1 LKKAASKEFFFE
13 KKAPRPGNQKTF
25 APGGV
30 GSGIA
35 VKRLLWSRL
44 TAIPDPTPP
53 GAKVFARFFQKA
65 LLACWLFSSGTAHA
79 DSTTIGTLVTIAGAP
94 ANQLY
99 GYGLVVGLPGTGDQT
114 TEVPYTQQSILNML
128 RNMGIALPN
137 VTSMQPDD
145 VASVMI
151 TAEVP
156 AFTSAGQRL
165 DVTVS
170 AVGNATSLAGG
181 VLLPT
186 NLKGGNGQV
195 YAQAQGPLL
204 VSGFAA
210 SAGGNTA
217 SVNVPTVGTVPGGAI
232 LAAGIPASFG
242 QNGVTRLLLNTPDF
256 GTSQQIADDISAV
269 YGPAAAHAVS
279 PGEVDVQ
286 NTGGEPVRMVA
297 DILSL
302 PITPADQ
309 EPTIVVDAQ
318 SGTIVMNAGVTLGPA
333 VVSHGDLTVNIS
345 TQNQVSQPGALSNGT
360 TVGVTNSVVSAK
372 QGKADVIN
380 LPRAATLANVAAAL
394 NAVGATP
401 SDLVAII
408 QALKEAGAI
417 NGTIKVI

>member
-1 LKKAASKEFFFE
+1 MKKEASEKFFFE
-13 KKAPRPGNQKTF
+13 KKNQKTF
-25 APGGV
+25 ARGGV
-30 GSGIA
+30 WTGIA
-35 VKRLLWSRL
+35 FNRPHSRRLK
-44 TAIPDPTPP
+44 AIPVQTPP
-53 GAKVFARFFQKA
+53 GTKVFARFFQKA
-65 LLACWLFSSGTAHA
+65 LLTCFLCQSAPALA
-79 DSTTIGTLVTIAGAP
+79 DTTTIGTLVTVAGAP
-94 ANQLY
+94 TNQLY

-151 TAEVP
+151 TAEIP
-156 AFTSAGQRL
+156 AFASAGQHM

-170 AVGNATSLAGG
+170 AVGNASSLAGG

-217 SVNVPTVGTVPGGAI
+217 SVNVPTVGSVPGGAI
-232 LAAGIPASFG
+232 LATGIPASFG
-242 QNGVTRLLLNTPDF
+242 QNGLTRFLLDTPDF
-256 GTSQQIADDISAV
+256 GTSQQIADEISAV
-269 YGPAAAHAVS
+269 YGPDTARAIS

-286 NTGGEPVRMVA
+286 NTGDEPVRFIANVLA
-297 DILSL
+297 L

-309 EPTIVVDAQ
+309 APTIVVDAQ
-318 SGTIVMNAGVTLGPA
+318 SGTIVMNAGVALGPA
-333 VVSHGDLTVNIS
+333 VVSHGDLTVNIT
-345 TQNQVSQPGALSNGT
+345 TQNQVSQPGPLSNGT
-360 TVGVTNSVVSAK
+360 TVGVQNSVVSAK
-372 QGKADVIN
+372 QGKADVID

-408 QALKEAGAI
+408 QALKQAGAI

>member
-1 LKKAASKEFFFE
+1 MFFFE
-13 KKAPRPGNQKTF
+13 KKNQKTF
-25 APGGV
+25 AN
-30 GSGIA
+30 
-35 VKRLLWSRL
+35 
-44 TAIPDPTPP
+44 DPQAFSQPRSNR
-53 GAKVFARFFQKA
+53 AKVFLLLFFQKKKFLTLLTLLIPA
-65 LLACWLFSSGTAHA
+65 LAHA
-79 DSTTIGTLVTIAGAP
+79 DSTTIGTLVTIGGAP
-94 ANQLY
+94 TNQLY

-137 VTSMQPDD
+137 VTNMQPDD

-156 AFTSAGQRL
+156 AFASAGQHL

-186 NLKGGNGQV
+186 TLRGGNGQV

-210 SAGGNTA
+210 SAGGNTS
-217 SVNVPTVGTVPGGAI
+217 SVNVPTVGSVPGGAI
-232 LAAGIPASFG
+232 MASAIQASFG
-242 QNGVTRLLLNTPDF
+242 AGGTTKLLLDTPSF
-256 GTSQQIADDISAV
+256 ETAQQIADDIAAV
-269 YGPAAAHAVS
+269 YGPGAATAVS
-279 PGEVDVQ
+279 PGEVDLQ
-286 NTGGEPVRMVA
+286 NNGNEPVRFIA
-297 DILSL
+297 NILSL
-302 PITPADQ
+302 PITPPQQ

-318 SGTIVMNAGVTLGPA
+318 SGTIVMNAGVALGPA
-333 VVSHGDLTVNIS
+333 VVSHGDLTVNIQ
-345 TQNQVSQPGALSNGT
+345 TQNQVSQPGPFSSGS
-360 TVGVTNSVVSAK
+360 TVGVQNTVVSAQ

-401 SDLVAII
+401 SDLVAIVE
-408 QALKEAGAI
+408 ALKQAGAI
-417 NGTIKVI
+417 NGVIKVI